1 MFNFWNSRRTKYLI
15 DIAYCP
21 SNFELR
27 TSNLKSQTSNLK
39 QSFHTS
45 RNNNLKRFQSLRLK

>member
-21 SNFELR
+21 SN
-27 TSNLKSQTSNLK
+27 LKPQTSNNHSILPATTT
-39 QSFHTS
+39 F
-45 RNNNLKRFQSLRLK
+45 KRFQSLRLK